1 VQVIEREALEQV
13 LQELGLG
20 ASSLADARA
29 ASTVGKLL
37 PAGMLLLG
45 DLLPAQGGESLFLR
59 LVDTETTR
67 VLGSFR
73 ATREG
78 AADVAA
84 VCEGLATQIVARAV
98 EAQPLTASAS
108 EGREGRLVARVG
120 RFHGAAQG
128 MVFDVVQRIPA
139 AAGDAGDYRED
150 PVGTAR
156 IASVNEASSELTV
169 EWREGAKP
177 DPSRLWVKEAK
188 AAE

>member
-1 VQVIEREALEQV
+1 
-13 LQELGLG
+13 
-20 ASSLADARA
+20 
-29 ASTVGKLL
+29 
-37 PAGMLLLG
+37 MLLLG
-45 DLLPAQGGESLFLR
+45 DLLPATGGESLFLR

-73 ATREG
+73 AAREG

-98 EAQPLTASAS
+98 AEHPLAAAAS
-108 EGREGRLVARVG
+108 EGREGRLTARVG
-120 RFHGAAQG
+120 RFHGAAPG
-128 MVFDVVQRIPA
+128 MAFDVVLRVPGA
-139 AAGDAGDYRED
+139 SGDAADYREE

-156 IASVNEASSELTV
+156 VVSVSEVSSELSV
-169 EWREGAKP
+169 VWREGSQP